1 MDKHIARKRARRAR
15 YWRRTWRNKVSALA
29 LVAIGMVPVFI
40 ERDGTFLLLALM
52 LGIPM
57 FFSQENWIL

>member
-1 MDKHIARKRARRAR
+1 MNNHMTRQRERRIR

-29 LVAIGMVPVFI
+29 LIAIGMVPVLI
-40 ERDGTFLLLALM
+40 DRDGTFLIVALM

-57 FFSQENWIL
+57 FFAKKNWVS